1 MTLSMPG
8 GMADKVG
15 EGMHAME
22 QAPHDT
28 VVFLDPNTDDR
39 RSATPIIAW
48 PRVVVVAIVGMFVM
62 AMLSAVYVAS
72 SVLIP
77 ITLAVLLSTLLAPAA
92 HALEKFRLPRPLA
105 AGLVVLAVFVGL
117 SGTLYA
123 LAEPAQAWLEKF
135 PESRTKIERHFRTI
149 MGPLSNIKKAAD
161 ELERAT
167 ETTGPAAPQKVQ
179 IQRPGLVE
187 LLLGGTT
194 RAIASIAMV
203 VILAYLLVASGDS
216 FLRKLVST
224 IPTLKDKKRAVD
236 IVRSIEADISSYLA
250 LITFVNV
257 ALGIAVAITTAAV
270 GLPNPLLWGVLT
282 IVLSFAPYI
291 GEAMIAVILAAVGM
305 LTFDRL
311 GDAIVA
317 PAAYLVVMTATH
329 AIVPILLSRR
339 LSLNPVAI
347 FVAIILWGW
356 MWGIPGALLA
366 VPLLASFKII
376 CERFE
381 PLQPIAEF
389 LAP

>member
-1 MTLSMPG
+1 M
-8 GMADKVG
+8 VG
-15 EGMHAME
+15 EGMQSME
-22 QAPHDT
+22 QSPHEAVDHFKPNSETGPSAAP
-28 VVFLDPNTDDR
+28 V
-39 RSATPIIAW
+39 IAW
-48 PRVVVVAIVGMFVM
+48 PRVLVVAIVGMFVM
-62 AMLSAVYVAS
+62 TMLFAIYVAS

-92 HALEKFRLPRPLA
+92 FALERLHLPRPLA
-105 AGLVVLAVFVGL
+105 AGLVVLAVFLAL

-123 LAEPAQAWLEKF
+123 LAEPAQTWLEKL
-135 PESRTKIERHFRTI
+135 PESRSKFERHFRTI

-167 ETTGPAAPQKVQ
+167 ETTGPAAPQRVQ
-179 IQRPGLVE
+179 IQRPGLIE

-257 ALGIAVAITTAAV
+257 SLGIAVAITTAAV

-282 IVLSFAPYI
+282 LVLSFAPYI
-291 GEAMIAVILAAVGM
+291 GEAIIAAILAAVGM

-311 GDAIVA
+311 GDALVA
-317 PAAYLVVMTATH
+317 PTVYLVVMTAMH
-329 AIVPILLSRR
+329 AIVPIVLSRR
-339 LSLNPVAI
+339 LALNPVAI

-356 MWGIPGALLA
+356 MWGIVGALLA
-366 VPLLASFKII
+366 VPLLASFKIV

-389 LAP
+389 LGP

>member
-1 MTLSMPG
+1 
-8 GMADKVG
+8 
-15 EGMHAME
+15 ME
-22 QAPHDT
+22 QVPHDAG
-28 VVFLDPNTDDR
+28 VLLDPNSDDGP
-39 RSATPIIAW
+39 SVTPVIAW
-48 PRVVVVAIVGMFVM
+48 PRVVVVSIVGMFVM
-62 AMLSAVYVAS
+62 TMLSAVYVAS

-92 HALEKFRLPRPLA
+92 HALERFHLPRPLA

-123 LAEPAQAWLEKF
+123 LAEPAQSWLEKF
-135 PESRTKIERHFRTI
+135 PESRSKIERHFRTI
-149 MGPLSNIKKAAD
+149 MGPLTNIKKAAD
-161 ELERAT
+161 ELERSTDTA
-167 ETTGPAAPQKVQ
+167 GPAAPQKVQ
-179 IQRPGLVE
+179 IQRPGLIE
-187 LLLGGTT
+187 LFLGGTT
-194 RAIASIAMV
+194 RAIALIAMV

-257 ALGIAVAITTAAV
+257 TLGIAVAITTAAV

-311 GDAIVA
+311 ADAAVA
-317 PAAYLVVMTATH
+317 PAVYLVIMTATH